1 MTPERIV
8 SLIVSLVPVLS
19 IISGVIIALATSR
32 HRSQAGDKDDP
43 APAIGVTV
51 DDDHADDAIEAWRDR
66 ALAAEAER
74 NELRHMLEGAMRRL
88 PEQQRVAVI
97 LSYHENMSNGEIAEV
112 LDTTVAAV
120 ESLLKRGRQ
129 QLREL
134 LRRHERDI
142 RHAFTEL

>member
-8 SLIVSLVPVLS
+8 SLIVSFVPVLS

-74 NELRHMLEGAMRRL
+74 NEVR
-88 PEQQRVAVI
+88 Q
-97 LSYHENMSNGEIAEV
+97 EN
-112 LDTTVAAV
+112 
-120 ESLLKRGRQ
+120 
-129 QLREL
+129 REL
-134 LRRHERDI
+134 RQRFADQKD
-142 RHAFTEL
+142 